1 MSDAIHMNPPVLSKG
16 RMWAA
21 LGVILFGQFI
31 VSIDL
36 TILNIALPDLTKEL
50 RPTSDQLL
58 WIIDVYSLVV
68 AGLLVATSSLSDR
81 FGRKRML
88 LTGFFIFGFA
98 SGLIMIAESAK
109 FVIAIRAMLGV
120 AGAMIMPVT
129 ISMIRSIFTDAK
141 ERALAIAIWS
151 SISAI
156 GMATGPLIGGVLL
169 DFFSWHAAFFVNVP
183 LMAAAFLIG
192 IFVLPEVKLKN
203 PGKFDVL
210 ASILFLAGMVAF
222 LWGVKHL
229 AAELAFDAPGIIA
242 TVAGIVLLIAFA
254 IRCATSENPLVDIS
268 LFKSRAF
275 SGGVIAMLFST
286 FAMAILLYLLSQWF
300 QLVNG
305 DSSLEAGLKL
315 IPMAI
320 ASLISCLIATA
331 IAVKFRVRSIIAGG
345 MIIAAASLIM
355 LIFFRDN
362 LELAPIMASTILVGL
377 GTGALAL
384 GGSLMLCETPAE
396 KASSSGS
403 IQEISYDLGNVLGVA
418 ILGSVASIV
427 YRQSLNVRDLKEL
440 GFDHETIDAIQ
451 QSFSVASEIGNEY
464 GITELIKQGTQ
475 AFDDS
480 VVFTCFIG
488 GIFIFI
494 TALIVW
500 ALIPKDARITE
511 DVDSADK
518 TTDFATNSL
527 ESPNT
532 NDELVCTENEKSE
545 DSDPTLINGTSILH
559 NDKPNDFAS
568 TQALNT
574 STHNENCE
582 TCDTLDE
589 GTTRFSITLNT
600 DTFIEMKRV
609 CKELGIPCAVVFTM
623 FAAKVAR
630 EKRIPFELALTQ
642 RTSTK
647 TDQKENNSSS
657 SEIDKEKE

>member
-21 LGVILFGQFI
+21 LAVILFGQFI

-98 SGLIMIAESAK
+98 SGLIMIADSAE

-129 ISMIRSIFTDAK
+129 ISMIRSIFNDAK

-229 AAELAFDAPGIIA
+229 AAELAFDTPGVVA
-242 TVAGIVLLIAFA
+242 TAVGIVLLIIFA

-511 DVDSADK
+511 DVDSAERD
-518 TTDFATNSL
+518 
-527 ESPNT
+527 ENT
-532 NDELVCTENEKSE
+532 
-545 DSDPTLINGTSILH
+545 
-559 NDKPNDFAS
+559 
-568 TQALNT
+568 
-574 STHNENCE
+574 
-582 TCDTLDE
+582 
-589 GTTRFSITLNT
+589 
-600 DTFIEMKRV
+600 
-609 CKELGIPCAVVFTM
+609 VVN
-623 FAAKVAR
+623 
-630 EKRIPFELALTQ
+630 Q
-642 RTSTK
+642 
-647 TDQKENNSSS
+647 
-657 SEIDKEKE
+657 